1 MKQQQHH
8 IDLLKKVLQAWEVA
22 PGWRLGQFINY
33 LTNFADGKEL
43 YDIPDRELAEICDKI
58 VAERDSQSEAVFY
71 TKCIL
76 ISAFNPTADT
86 FLGITKQVLTSEE
99 YDKVLEGI
107 IDFDCCAK
115 CLTPDIQAIVDYYFQ
130 FGT

>member
-1 MKQQQHH
+1 MKQQHH

-22 PGWRLGQFINY
+22 PGWQLGQFINY

-43 YDIPDRELAEICDKI
+43 YNIPDHELAEICNKI
-58 VAERDSQSEAVFY
+58 VAERDSQREASFY
-71 TKCIL
+71 TKTML

-86 FLGITKQVLTSEE
+86 FLEITKQVLTFEE
-99 YDKVLEGI
+99 YDKVLGGI
-107 IDFDCCAK
+107 IDCEYLR
-115 CLTPDIQAIVDYYFQ
+115 CLTPDLQAIVEYYFQ